1 MAGERDETEA
11 ACKRAAKLSRV
22 PGVTIA
28 EAAARFGVAKAAV
41 ARARKTTPALS
52 LSELAV
58 AALSENGTR
67 SRGKLSAATLAGV
80 ASWIDYV
87 NHDACGVDEA
97 RALIE
102 RASAAGLLTLDG
114 DRWTLSAWP

>member
-1 MAGERDETEA
+1 MPSERAEA
-11 ACKRAAKLSRV
+11 EACRRAAKLSRV

-52 LSELAV
+52 LSDLAV

-67 SRGKLSAATLAGV
+67 RRGTLCAATLARL

-87 NHDACGVDEA
+87 NHDACSVDEA

-102 RASAAGLLTLDG
+102 RATAEGLLTLEG
-114 DRWTLSAWP
+114 DAWTLAAWP